1 MNKEI
6 INSKNAPAAIGPYV
20 QAVKTDGYLF
30 VSGQLGIDMKTG
42 EMPES
47 AVDQARCSMANLGAI
62 LAEAGL
68 TPAHVVKTTLFLTD
82 MNDFAAV
89 NEIYGA
95 FFDGHNPARS
105 CIAVAALPKG
115 AKVECECIAVVK

>member
-1 MNKEI
+1 MSKEI
-6 INSKNAPAAIGPYV
+6 INSKDAPAAIGPYV

-30 VSGQLGIDMKTG
+30 ISGQLGIDMSTG

-47 AVDQARCSMANLGAI
+47 AVDQAKCSMANLGAI
-62 LAEAGL
+62 LKEAGL
-68 TPAHVVKTTLFLTD
+68 TPADVVKTTVFLTD

-89 NEIYGA
+89 NEVYGA

-105 CIAVAALPKG
+105 CVAVAALPKN
-115 AKVECECIAVVK
+115 AKYECECIAVVR